1 MIRGRSAIS
10 AVTSLACLGLVL
22 CLSSSALAAAPIS
35 SNAIRVTPT
44 LSNISLLPGETST
57 TIVATV
63 TNLTSQPLRVGL
75 NSRDFSASETQPGAI
90 QLYGA
95 GYNPNTDPHGLQT
108 TISFA
113 SPAVLLAPNQ
123 TQKVAISLS
132 NLSKL
137 APGGHYGAVLFSPEP
152 TSANTNG
159 INISIGSS
167 VASLI
172 FLSTPTGGTA
182 PLRLLSFSLGLVHF
196 KLPSTFN
203 LTFQDTGNT
212 QTWPEGQLTLFGPS
226 GSIVSTTVLNPGEG
240 LVLPGTVRLFE
251 TQLSLVGLRF
261 ARPGIY
267 RLELQY
273 RSRTATTFTTVSKR
287 FLYLNLTDIIP
298 PILFLILL
306 VFVLIRYGASLLESI
321 IWTLGRIFRKLPSAL
336 KRLLQWIRSRFTKK
350 QPPPPEPPKPKR
362 PRLIQG

>member
-10 AVTSLACLGLVL
+10 AVTSLACLALVL

-44 LSNISLLPGETST
+44 LSNISLSPGEITT

-113 SPAVLLAPNQ
+113 SPAILLAPNQ

-137 APGGHYGAVLFSPEP
+137 APGGHYGAVLFRPEP

-159 INISIGSS
+159 GNISIGSS

-172 FLSTPTGGTA
+172 FLSTPSGGTA
-182 PLRLLSFSLGLVHF
+182 PLRLLSFSVGLVHF

-226 GSIVSTTVLNPGEG
+226 GSIVSTTVVNPGEG
-240 LVLPGTVRLFE
+240 LVLPGTIRLFE
-251 TQLSLVGLRF
+251 TQPLLKGLSF

-273 RSRTATTFTTVSKR
+273 KGRTDTTFTVVNKR
-287 FLYLNLTDIIP
+287 FLYINLTVIIPVLLLGALLIFALWRYGLDIIYGLER
-298 PILFLILL
+298 LFHRLKHL
-306 VFVLIRYGASLLESI
+306 
-321 IWTLGRIFRKLPSAL
+321 RK
-336 KRLLQWIRSRFTKK
+336 KK
-350 QPPPPEPPKPKR
+350 QVKAPPVEPEKPKK
-362 PRLIQG
+362 PTRLIQG